1 LFFAFFSSRARRRR
15 ALHNNEQT
23 QNKKE
28 SRKEGAR
35 RSTIPT
41 TGIDIAPLPPKKIA
55 TSSDRVGVLHPR
67 IVAAMPSRNGGGAH
81 TPPGGSTSSSLKTK
95 KQLQQQEKRRKL
107 FPAAAAAGLT
117 LDPLLVPRLQA
128 YAEGNKALLRD
139 VDGAVEHLCRSFREY
154 KRKPKGVFRKTVERA
169 IGVVNAHEERSNN
182 NNNNNKSNK
191 RKNVREEGDDDDEDE
206 DEDDDDDDD
215 DDDDENDWSEEEDD
229 DYEEDREGDLDVMNR
244 ALQSTYATASKGKE
258 APHQGGSNKQG
269 VSGIEKGSTPSAFAS
284 EEKVK
289 AAAMRALAKAE
300 INPMEGRLAQN
311 GTNIQTE
318 ADEDEEGEPTLA
330 EKAQIAGHERAV
342 HAVMRANQRNINKNG
357 DMNNSVRGTKVKD
370 RQLRLTSSGSKK
382 GDKKRSKRK
391 RRREAEE
398 DQAIADLKKRMKAD
412 TNYDFHGD
420 GDRENN
426 SENLFSQATKPRNV
440 SLSDLGGVEE
450 ALSAI
455 DELILRPL
463 KHPELYDW
471 LGVPPPRG
479 VLLHGPP
486 GCGKTT
492 VAHAVANAAIE
503 NNTNSV
509 TFFSIAATE
518 IVSGVSGDSEK
529 KIRQLFRAAKA
540 AAPSI
545 VFIDEIDA
553 ICPKRESA
561 QREME
566 RRIVAQFL
574 ASIDD
579 LNANDDDDDDDDDEE
594 EEEEEEEEK
603 DEEEEDGTD
612 GEGKNV
618 ENKSVKEMNDNANN
632 QIDLVEMK
640 EATKNVEEPKK
651 QEIKI
656 VSQKKEIQ
664 KRLRRK
670 RHVVVIGATNR
681 ADSLDAALRRSGRFD
696 REIALGVPDE
706 QARVKILKCHL
717 KNLRLSEDVDETDI
731 AKKTPGYVGADLAAL
746 VNEAATLAVSRVFE
760 NAKTNGCD
768 TILTEQR
775 LKDSEPLTMNELESV
790 SVTNSD
796 FVNALLVI
804 QPSAKREGFTTTP
817 SVTWSDVGALTDVRE
832 ELKFSIVEPINRPHV
847 FQYLGQKISTGCL
860 LYGPP
865 GCGKTLVAQAVANEA
880 NANFISIKGPELL
893 NKYVGESERAV
904 RSLFARARA
913 AAPCVLFFDELD
925 SLAPRRSGGGEGGSD
940 AAVRVVNQLLTE
952 MDGMESRKATFVIAA
967 TNRPDMI
974 DPAMLRP
981 GRLDKLLYVPLPDK
995 SAREDIL
1002 KALIRKIPI
1011 FSSKVSDKSDSDA
1024 AKKLIKDVSEFK
1036 KLDGFSGADL
1046 ASLVREACVCAIR
1059 ENLKVSPE
1067 SKEESL
1073 PHLCLSHF
1081 EMAIEKVYPSVSA
1094 KDREGYLKLR
1104 DSLRGVAGALRT
1116 PKEELSPNVEKEGE

>member
-1 LFFAFFSSRARRRR
+1 
-15 ALHNNEQT
+15 
-23 QNKKE
+23 
-28 SRKEGAR
+28 
-35 RSTIPT
+35 
-41 TGIDIAPLPPKKIA
+41 
-55 TSSDRVGVLHPR
+55 
-67 IVAAMPSRNGGGAH
+67 MPSRNGDGSHA
-81 TPPGGSTSSSLKTK
+81 PPGSSSLKTK
-95 KQLQQQEKRRKL
+95 KQLQQHRERRKR
-107 FPAAAAAGLT
+107 FPAAASAGLT
-117 LDPLLVPRLQA
+117 LDPLLIPRLQA
-128 YAEGNKALLRD
+128 YSEGNKTLLRD
-139 VDGAVEHLCRSFREY
+139 IDGVVEHLCRTFREY
-154 KRKPKGVFRKTVERA
+154 KRKPKGVFSKTVERA
-169 IGVVNAHEERSNN
+169 IAFVLAQDGKIHKKKEKEE
-182 NNNNNKSNK
+182 
-191 RKNVREEGDDDDEDE
+191 EEGIDGEEKEEEDGDDDY
-206 DEDDDDDDD
+206 DDDDDDD
-215 DDDDENDWSEEEDD
+215 DYDDDDDDEKEEDQ
-229 DYEEDREGDLDVMNR
+229 EDMDVMNR
-244 ALQSTYATASKGKE
+244 ALQSTYATASKGANAAIE
-258 APHQGGSNKQG
+258 NFQGASNRYS

-284 EEKVK
+284 EERVK

-300 INPMEGRLAQN
+300 INPTEVVQN
-311 GTNIQTE
+311 GNDIE
-318 ADEDEEGEPTLA
+318 VDVGEEEEEEEEPTLA
-330 EKAQIAGHERAV
+330 EKAQVAGHERAV
-342 HAVMRANQRNINKNG
+342 HAVMRANQRSRNTNG
-357 DMNNSVRGTKVKD
+357 EMNNNSSDNLRGTKVKD
-370 RQLRLTSSGSKK
+370 RQLRLKSTSGGLKK
-382 GDKKRSKRK
+382 GDKKRLKRK

-398 DQAIADLKKRMKAD
+398 DQAIADLKKRMKED

-420 GDRENN
+420 GDREDN
-426 SENLFSQATKPRNV
+426 SIDLFSQATKPRNV

-503 NNTNSV
+503 NNTSSV

-579 LNANDDDDDDDDDEE
+579 LNANDIEDDEEEDDEE
-594 EEEEEEEEK
+594 EEE
-603 DEEEEDGTD
+603 
-612 GEGKNV
+612 KND
-618 ENKSVKEMNDNANN
+618 SG
-632 QIDLVEMK
+632 EMK
-640 EATKNVEEPKK
+640 DAINGENLN
-651 QEIKI
+651 QEIKRKARI
-656 VSQKKEIQ
+656 DEKKDN
-664 KRLRRK
+664 RVRRK

-717 KNLRLSEDVDETDI
+717 KNLRLSGDVDENDI

-760 NAKTNGCD
+760 NAKKND
-768 TILTEQR
+768 HDAILTEQR
-775 LKDSEPLTMNELESV
+775 LKDSEPLTRNELESV

-796 FVNALLVI
+796 FVDALIVI

-817 SVTWSDVGALTDVRE
+817 SVTWSDVGALADVRE

-847 FQYLGQKISTGCL
+847 FQYLGQKVSTGCL

-925 SLAPRRSGGGEGGSD
+925 SLAPRRSGGSEGGGD

-952 MDGMESRKATFVIAA
+952 MDGMESRKQTFVIAA

-1002 KALIRKIPI
+1002 KTLIRKIPI
-1011 FSSKVSDKSDSDA
+1011 FSSTWGKTEPETVNE
-1024 AKKLIKDVSEFK
+1024 LIKDVSEFK

-1046 ASLVREACVCAIR
+1046 ASFVREACVCSIR
-1059 ENLKVSPE
+1059 ENLMMQS
-1067 SKEESL
+1067 SQESL
-1073 PHLCLSHF
+1073 PQLRLSHF
-1081 EMAIEKVYPSVSA
+1081 ETAILKVYPSVNVR
-1094 KDREGYLKLR
+1094 DREGYLKLR
-1104 DSLRGVAGALRT
+1104 DSLRGVAGTL
-1116 PKEELSPNVEKEGE
+1116 N